1 MPFARPPRLTRRS
14 LAALAPAA
22 ALASLAPARLLAQ
35 ATASS
40 GWLPTHP
47 IRFVISGGPGSGSD
61 MTGRLVAN
69 QLTGPLKQP
78 FVVENQA
85 GAGGTM
91 ASDASA
97 KSAPDGMT
105 WTLLSSAAATQAAIM
120 KQLPFDTLKDLAY
133 VSTLSVYPIVLSV
146 ALDSPIKDFPDFIR
160 RAKAAPGKL
169 TYSSVGIGSAYHFV
183 GELVAGESGT
193 DILHVPFRS
202 GAGPLV
208 EVLSG
213 RVDVMIDSAAATS
226 VQVKGGK
233 MRALA
238 VTSPQRNDQFPGV
251 PSLSE
256 FYPNLQYESWLAIAC
271 AAKTPPEA
279 IARIN
284 QEVKLVLADPQIAA
298 RMQEQG
304 QRATWSS
311 PEDTRARME
320 RDIAKFRQ
328 IVASRN
334 IERQ

>member
-1 MPFARPPRLTRRS
+1 MYLTRRGFG
-14 LAALAPAA
+14 ALAPATALA
-22 ALASLAPARLLAQ
+22 ALLPTDLLAQ
-35 ATASS
+35 AAG
-40 GWLPTHP
+40 GWLPSHP

-69 QLTGPLKQP
+69 QLTTTLRQP
-78 FVVENQA
+78 FILENQA

-91 ASDASA
+91 ATDVSA

-120 KQLPFDTLKDLAY
+120 KQLPFDTVKDLAF

-146 ALDSPIKDFPDFIR
+146 AMDSPIKDFADFIR
-160 RAKAAPGKL
+160 RAKAEPGKM

-193 DILHVPFRS
+193 EILHVPFRS

-238 VTSPQRNDQFPGV
+238 VTSPARSDQFPGV
-251 PSLSE
+251 PTLSE
-256 FYPNLQYESWLAIAC
+256 FYPGLQYESWLAIAC
-271 AAKTPPEA
+271 AARTPPE
-279 IARIN
+279 IVTRIN
-284 QEVKLVLADPQIAA
+284 QEVKLVLEDPKIAG

-304 QRATWSS
+304 QRATWST
-311 PEDTRARME
+311 PEETRARME
-320 RDIAKFRQ
+320 RDIARFRG
-328 IVASRN
+328 IVASRH